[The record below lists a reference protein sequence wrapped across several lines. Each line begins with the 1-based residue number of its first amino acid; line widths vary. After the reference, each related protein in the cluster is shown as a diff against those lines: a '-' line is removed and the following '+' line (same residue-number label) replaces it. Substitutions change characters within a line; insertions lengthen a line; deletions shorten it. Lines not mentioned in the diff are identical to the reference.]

1 MILSASE
8 NLIIQISTNYDK
20 KLLAV
25 YCTSN
30 VFQKNVTQ
38 DKQVLHF
45 VFTVRTAEISLISYL
60 RSPDRQQS
68 IALGVGI
75 LKGCTFPLITTT
87 GKPYKEKLDL
97 TTVA

>member
-1 MILSASE
+1 M
-8 NLIIQISTNYDK
+8 
-20 KLLAV
+20 LAV

-30 VFQKNVTQ
+30 VFQKNVAQ
-38 DKQVLHF
+38 DKKVLHF
-45 VFTVRTAEISLISYL
+45 AFTVRTAENSFIGYL

>member
-1 MILSASE
+1 M
-8 NLIIQISTNYDK
+8 
-20 KLLAV
+20 
-25 YCTSN
+25 SN
-30 VFQKNVTQ
+30 VFQKNVTL

-45 VFTVRTAEISLISYL
+45 VFTVRTAEMSFSYL

-75 LKGCTFPLITTT
+75 LKGCTFPFITTT

-97 TTVA
+97 TTAA